1 MLTLKSLTVSSFD
14 IDSLT
19 LTWEFKSTTELITDY
34 TIDVYRSESPTE
46 VTTVSGVKA
55 NYDHIAS
62 GLSAETYSYK
72 DTSIENIYDPFR
84 QWYYRLLVTKEGTNK
99 QFFLGDSKPAYV
111 NDNSLDKAYKEILRR
126 KTLVLNKKTG
136 RDCKVLKRRTFGTYC
151 TTCYDEV
158 LFRATDPDCTECH
171 GTGFKTGYFPAIS
184 MKAMINAAPK
194 YNQITMFGEFMPS
207 DALLNTLNFPPLR
220 PRDVIVDNINRRYL
234 VRQVRPIEKNGVLI
248 EQAVQISL
256 ISPDDY
262 VYQLPLT

>member
-99 QFFLGDSKPAYV
+99 QFLLGDSKPAYV
-111 NDNSLDKAYKEILRR
+111 KWHSLDKAYKEILR
-126 KTLVLNKKTG
+126 KK
-136 RDCKVLKRRTFGTYC
+136 L
-151 TTCYDEV
+151 
-158 LFRATDPDCTECH
+158 
-171 GTGFKTGYFPAIS
+171 
-184 MKAMINAAPK
+184 
-194 YNQITMFGEFMPS
+194 
-207 DALLNTLNFPPLR
+207 
-220 PRDVIVDNINRRYL
+220 
-234 VRQVRPIEKNGVLI
+234 
-248 EQAVQISL
+248 
-256 ISPDDY
+256 
-262 VYQLPLT
+262 